1 MGLVR
6 LDKVAEETK
15 INVDRRPYLLG
26 PDRPPEGEPRVMRE
40 GETQFELN
48 AAWQER
54 AEAAGLEMH
63 RPQISPRTNLA
74 HEATAYA
81 RERGLDNEFHHAAAK
96 AYWERGVNLGE
107 KAVLREISEG
117 IGLNWAELEP
127 LLDSG
132 HYRQWVLDEHQAAK
146 ERGVPGTPTYSVN
159 GGEPDFGDK
168 SVDDLRRMVQG

>member
-6 LDKVAEETK
+6 LDKVAEGTP

-26 PDRPPEGEPRVMRE
+26 PDRPPEGEPRQLRE
-40 GETQFELN
+40 GETQTELN

-54 AEAAGLEMH
+54 AKEAGLTMI

-74 HEATAYA
+74 HEVTAYA
-81 RERGLDNEFHHAAAK
+81 KDRGLDNEFHHAAAK

-107 KAVLREISEG
+107 KAVLQEIAESISLDWSE
-117 IGLNWAELEP
+117 IEP

-132 HYRQWVLDEHQAAK
+132 HYRQRVLDEYQAARD
-146 ERGVPGTPTYSVN
+146 RGVGGTPTYSVE
-159 GGEPDFGDK
+159 GGEVDFGDK
-168 SVDDLRRMVQG
+168 SVDDMRQMIGQ